1 MRPIFAA
8 LSLSLLAACHAPL
21 PKPAAPTVDEP
32 EKERVEV
39 ALPHDASGETA
50 ATDGRQPGD
59 YCTLRF
65 SGSYREAPV
74 ELTQRV
80 AERNGDRLL
89 IDIEMGGAPRLRLE
103 IDDRPAHRGDV
114 LSVWLH
120 DDGGLVVADMEA
132 YEELMT
138 EVMLT
143 ADVNE
148 GLVEEKKVELTLGD
162 EAAEATKSTFRVRIG
177 EQVATMSTFAILRR
191 DGGRDWAWGDAGGE
205 IKGAGGELLFRAEVV
220 ALGHDGHGA
229 MAATEEEDAVEGLD
243 AFDE

>member
-21 PKPAAPTVDEP
+21 PTPASATPDEAEP
-32 EKERVEV
+32 ERVEV
-39 ALPHDASGETA
+39 VLPQNGEDEA
-50 ATDGRQPGD
+50 AKTDGRQPGD

-65 SGSYREAPV
+65 SGSYRTGAV

-89 IDIEMGGAPRLRLE
+89 IDLEMGGAPRVRLE
-103 IDDRPAHRGDV
+103 IDDRAAHRGDI

-120 DDGGLVVADMEA
+120 DDGGLVEADMEA
-132 YEELMT
+132 YEELMA

-148 GLVEEKKVELTLGD
+148 GLLEEEKVELTLGD

-177 EQVATMSTFAILRR
+177 DQAATMSTFAILRR
-191 DGGRDWAWGDAGGE
+191 DGGRAWAWGDAGGE

-229 MAATEEEDAVEGLD
+229 MAATDDEGAVEGLD

>member
-8 LSLSLLAACHAPL
+8 LSLSLLAACHAPAT
-21 PKPAAPTVDEP
+21 PRPATTPNEAKADDP
-32 EKERVEV
+32 VEV
-39 ALPHDASGETA
+39 VLPQDGEA
-50 ATDGRQPGD
+50 AKTDGRQPGD

-80 AERNGDRLL
+80 AERRDHRLL

-103 IDDRPAHRGDV
+103 IDDRPEHRGKM
-114 LSVWLH
+114 LSVWVH
-120 DDGGLVVADMEA
+120 DDEAGLVEADVEA
-132 YEELMT
+132 YEELMA

-148 GLVEEKKVELTLGD
+148 GLLAEEKVELILGD
-162 EAAEATKSTFRVRIG
+162 EPAEATKSTFRVRIG
-177 EQVATMSTFAILRR
+177 EQLATMSTFAIVQRE
-191 DGGRDWAWGDAGGE
+191 DGRDWAWGDAGGE
-205 IKGAGGELLFRAEVV
+205 MRTAEGKLLFRAEVV
-220 ALGHDGHGA
+220 ALGRDGHGA
-229 MAATEEEDAVEGLD
+229 MAASEEGDAVEGLD